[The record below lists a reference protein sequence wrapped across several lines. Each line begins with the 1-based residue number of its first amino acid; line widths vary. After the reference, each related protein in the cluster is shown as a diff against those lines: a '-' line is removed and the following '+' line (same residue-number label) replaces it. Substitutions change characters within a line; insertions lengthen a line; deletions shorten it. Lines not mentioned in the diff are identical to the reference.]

1 MPVLLI
7 VPPLGLR
14 PPLGRVKVGNNEDAL
29 AKVPSSNLSSG
40 NLVWGRFVAQSFQVF
55 QDGNKSSGGNSSG
68 DVLAQDEPWSALFDD
83 STEVWPEPAL
93 VREPLAFSCETVRL
107 ARIAACHD
115 INASPKAS
123 CVKGSNVVIHRGRIQ
138 SAPPH
143 LGHEAGLS
151 VWDGFAV

>member
-14 PPLGRVKVGNNEDAL
+14 PPLDRVKVGNNEDAL

-40 NLVWGRFVAQSFQVF
+40 NLVWGRFVAHAFQFF

-68 DVLAQDEPWSALFDD
+68 DVLAQDESWSALFDD
-83 STEVWPEPAL
+83 APKVGPEPAL
-93 VREPLAFSCETVRL
+93 VREPFSFTSEAVRL

-115 INASPKAS
+115 INASPKAC